1 MPKFLPI
8 LFAAI
13 SQIFALMRE
22 RIAERR
28 EATQA
33 ATASYARVHAR
44 ISDANTAMRAAL
56 RAHMRHNGDDDL
68 DHEFRRQDDV

>member
-33 ATASYARVHAR
+33 ATAGYARIHAR
-44 ISDANTAMRAAL
+44 IVNANAAMRAAL
-56 RAHMRHNGDDDL
+56 RAHTRHNDDNDL
-68 DHEFRRQDDV
+68 DHEFQRRDDV